1 MATYRIQPPDLEE
14 CKSFDVYLTKL
25 AVWEATTPAEK
36 SKRGALIAASL
47 PNNSVKYKK
56 HLQDK
61 FFEQVDGSK
70 LVTDQGLDLVK
81 TFLKKELGESDLYK
95 SVRVW
100 NELENCKQKPGESID
115 VFLDRFERCYRLVTA
130 SSTSANIPAEIRA
143 FMVLKRACVTDTQR
157 MLILSKM
164 DLEDK
169 SGMFEAMSKELKLIL
184 GGGPGQANVKIGRSE
199 SGAVVLTNP
208 IRGVDTRCQ

>member
-1 MATYRIQPPDLEE
+1 MVAVAFNDLRTSLSKVMATYRIQPPDLEE

-56 HLQDK
+56 DLQDK

-81 TFLKKELGESDLYK
+81 TFLKKELGESDLYQCSHFFIRTYIDK
-95 SVRVW
+95 NTDLIRTYYFFKYRPNTDPILAHLKKIQTSAALHSVR
-100 NELENCKQKPGESID
+100 
-115 VFLDRFERCYRLVTA
+115 RCR
-130 SSTSANIPAEIRA
+130 
-143 FMVLKRACVTDTQR
+143 Q
-157 MLILSKM
+157 
-164 DLEDK
+164 
-169 SGMFEAMSKELKLIL
+169 
-184 GGGPGQANVKIGRSE
+184 
-199 SGAVVLTNP
+199 
-208 IRGVDTRCQ
+208 